1 MSSKEKF
8 MSLLGNLDNLYENF
22 YAIFPFEENLLS
34 IAFVTFPAMVNTFSS
49 CSFPSTPDL
58 QGVPSKSYIFIFL
71 SLRLL
76 NIKEIQ

>member
-1 MSSKEKF
+1 
-8 MSLLGNLDNLYENF
+8 MSLLGNLDNWYENF

-58 QGVPSKSYIFIFL
+58 QVVP
-71 SLRLL
+71 
-76 NIKEIQ
+76 